1 MSNSDHGEPTLR
13 AIPASLSVRSLG
25 IALLAGLA
33 FWGWIAVE
41 TSAAPSPAVGNTESQ
56 NQPDSGASDDSVSLV
71 ASAIDRHIAAR
82 WTEENVPPAP
92 AADDA
97 EFLRRTYLNIV
108 GRIPTASEAE
118 QFLDEPGSA
127 KRRRLVDGLLASA
140 AYPTHLADLLR
151 SVIVPE
157 ANTDVFLQAQA
168 ARFERWLRTRLAENA
183 GYDRIVTELL
193 TGGPRAADSSFY
205 YLAKANKPENLA
217 AGVSR
222 VFLGVRIE
230 CAQCHNHPF
239 AKWHREQF
247 WQLAAFFAGVEPGPG
262 AVVADARLV
271 ELSIPGTRKK
281 VSARFLDGED
291 PKWTAIGLKPG
302 AVLADWITAP
312 RNPYFARAAANRIWA
327 QLMGTGLVDPVDDFD
342 ESNPPSHPEIL
353 DLLADEFARHKYDVR
368 FLIRAICASRTYQ
381 LSSAQTDPR
390 QSNRRLFARAPV
402 KGLTPTELAA
412 SLSQAIGDSDEP
424 APMQP
429 APADPDGKSTQL
441 RTLVMELFKN
451 ENADPV
457 DSETTILQAL
467 ALMNS
472 SVIDT
477 STAPGRGSTLAALLD
492 APFLDTAGRIETLYL
507 CTLSRRPTPEEA
519 QRLLNYVERG
529 GAHAASKPKL
539 GNVFQQMITT
549 DKSKTRSD
557 HEIALGDVFWAL
569 LNSGEFLTN
578 H

>member
-1 MSNSDHGEPTLR
+1 MR
-13 AIPASLSVRSLG
+13 AIPASSSTRWLG
-25 IALLAGLA
+25 TAVLVGLTC
-33 FWGWIAVE
+33 WGWFAAQ
-41 TSAAPSPAVGNTESQ
+41 TSAARDSSPHSDKIAPQG
-56 NQPDSGASDDSVSLV
+56 QPGSHEPADSVKLV
-71 ASAIDRHIAAR
+71 AAAIDRHIAAR

-108 GRIPTASEAE
+108 GRIPTASEA
-118 QFLDEPGSA
+118 QLFLDESGTA
-127 KRRRLVDGLLASA
+127 KRSRLVEDLLASA
-140 AYPTHLADLLR
+140 AYPTHLADMLR

-157 ANTDVFLQAQA
+157 VNADPALLQQSE
-168 ARFERWLRTRLAENA
+168 RFERWLRTRLAENA

-193 TGGPRAADSSFY
+193 TQGPRSADAQFY
-205 YLAKANKPENLA
+205 YLAKGNKPENLA

-247 WQLAAFFAGVEPGPG
+247 WQLAAFFAGVEPESGSMM
-262 AVVADARLV
+262 VDRERV
-271 ELSIPGTRKK
+271 ELPIPGTGKK
-281 VSARFLDGED
+281 VVARFLDGED
-291 PKWTAIGLKPG
+291 PAWKTVRRQPRT
-302 AVLADWITAP
+302 VLAEWITGP

-353 DLLADEFARHKYDVR
+353 DLLADEFAHHKYDVR
-368 FLIRAICASRTYQ
+368 FLIRAICASHTYQ

-390 QSNRRLFARAPV
+390 QANRRLFARAPI

-412 SLSQAIGDSDEP
+412 SLSLAIGEP
-424 APMQP
+424 EETGPMQP
-429 APADPDGKSTQL
+429 GFALPDPNSSRLKP
-441 RTLVMELFKN
+441 LVMELFKN

-472 SVIDT
+472 SVMDA
-477 STAPGRGSTLAALLD
+477 STAPGRGNTLAALLD
-492 APFLDTAGRIETLYL
+492 APFLDTAGRVETLYL
-507 CTLSRRPTPEEA
+507 CTLSRRPTAAEST
-519 QRLLNYVERG
+519 RLIDYVEHG
-529 GAHAASKPKL
+529 GAHTASKPKL

-549 DKSKTRSD
+549 DRSKTRSD

-569 LNSGEFLTN
+569 LNSSEFLTN

>member
-1 MSNSDHGEPTLR
+1 VR
-13 AIPASLSVRSLG
+13 AIPAFSRNRCLT
-25 IALLAGLA
+25 IALLTGLSCG
-33 FWGWIAVE
+33 GWRGVE
-41 TSAAPSPAVGNTESQ
+41 ISAAPSPDNGAAAAHSQ
-56 NQPDSGASDDSVSLV
+56 SGATTSNDPVSLL
-71 ASAIDRHIAAR
+71 AAAIDRQIAAR
-82 WTEENVPPAP
+82 WTEENVPPTTP
-92 AADDA
+92 ADDA
-97 EFLRRTYLNIV
+97 EFLRRTFLNIA

-118 QFLDEPGSA
+118 QFLDDAGTT
-127 KRRRLVDGLLASA
+127 KRRLVVDRLLASA

-157 ANTDVFLQAQA
+157 ANTDPILQQQSEV
-168 ARFERWLRTRLAENA
+168 FERWLRMRVAQNA
-183 GYDRIVTELL
+183 GYDQIVRALITA
-193 TGGPRAADSSFY
+193 GPRSADSGFY
-205 YLAKANKPENLA
+205 FLAKGNKPENLA

-239 AKWHREQF
+239 AKWRREQF
-247 WQLAAFFAGVEPGPG
+247 WQLAAFFAGTPTDSAEQPTE
-262 AVVADARLV
+262 DTELV
-271 ELSIPGTRKK
+271 ELLIPDTAKK
-281 VSARFLDGED
+281 VSARYLDGGAPTWPTTGNHD
-291 PKWTAIGLKPG
+291 PRRA
-302 AVLADWITAP
+302 LADWITSP
-312 RNPYFARAAANRIWA
+312 RNPYFAHAAANRVWA
-327 QLMGTGLVDPVDDFD
+327 HFMGTGLVDPVDDFD
-342 ESNPPSHPEIL
+342 ESNPPSHPELL
-353 DLLADEFARHKYDVR
+353 DLLADEFVRQKYDVR

-390 QSNRRLFARAPV
+390 QANRRLFARAAV
-402 KGLTPTELAA
+402 KGLTPAELAA
-412 SLSQAIGDSDEP
+412 TLSQAIGESDES
-424 APMQP
+424 APMMAGP
-429 APADPDGKSTQL
+429 VFPGRDSSQL

-472 SVIDT
+472 PVIDQ

-492 APFLDTAGRIETLYL
+492 APFLDTRSRIEMLYL
-507 CTLSRRPTPEEA
+507 CTFSRRPTPEES
-519 QRLLNYVERG
+519 QRLIQYVERG

-557 HEIALGDVFWAL
+557 HEIALGDIFWAL
-569 LNSGEFLTN
+569 LNSSEFLTN

>member
-1 MSNSDHGEPTLR
+1 
-13 AIPASLSVRSLG
+13 LG
-25 IALLAGLA
+25 IATLIGLTC
-33 FWGWIAVE
+33 WGWFAVQ
-41 TSAAPSPAVGNTESQ
+41 TSAAPDSPPRSDKLHSQ
-56 NQPDSGASDDSVSLV
+56 SQPGSHEPTDSVKLV
-71 ASAIDRHIAAR
+71 AAAIDRHIAAR
-82 WTEENVPPAP
+82 WTEENVPPAL

-108 GRIPTASEAE
+108 GRIPTASEAQ
-118 QFLDEPGSA
+118 QFLDESGTA
-127 KRRRLVDGLLASA
+127 KRGRLVEELLASA
-140 AYPTHLADLLR
+140 AYPTHLADMLR

-157 ANTDVFLQAQA
+157 VNADPALLQQSE
-168 ARFERWLRTRLAENA
+168 RFERWLRTRLAENA

-193 TGGPRAADSSFY
+193 TQGPRSADAQFY
-205 YLAKANKPENLA
+205 YLAKGNKPENLA

-247 WQLAAFFAGVEPGPG
+247 WQLAAFFAGVEPESGSMM
-262 AVVADARLV
+262 VDRERV
-271 ELSIPGTRKK
+271 ELPIPGTGKK
-281 VSARFLDGED
+281 VAARFLDGED
-291 PKWTAIGLKPG
+291 PAWKTVGRQPRT
-302 AVLADWITAP
+302 VLAEWITGP

-353 DLLADEFARHKYDVR
+353 DLLADEFAHHKYDVR

-390 QSNRRLFARAPV
+390 QANRRLFARAPV

-412 SLSQAIGDSDEP
+412 SLSLAIGESEETG
-424 APMQP
+424 PMQP
-429 APADPDGKSTQL
+429 GFAIPDPNSSRLKP
-441 RTLVMELFKN
+441 LVMELFKN
-451 ENADPV
+451 ENADLV

-472 SVIDT
+472 SVMDA
-477 STAPGRGSTLAALLD
+477 STAPGRGNTLAALLD

-507 CTLSRRPTPEEA
+507 CTLSRRPAAEESK
-519 QRLLNYVERG
+519 RLIDYVEHG
-529 GAHAASKPKL
+529 GAHTASKPKL

-549 DKSKTRSD
+549 DKSKSRSD

-569 LNSGEFLTN
+569 LNSSEFLTN

>member
-1 MSNSDHGEPTLR
+1 LR
-13 AIPASLSVRSLG
+13 AIPASLGTQWLG
-25 IALLAGLA
+25 IALLVALSCC
-33 FWGWIAVE
+33 GWIAVE
-41 TSAAPSPAVGNTESQ
+41 TSAAPPSAASSGGGKTGSQ
-56 NQPDSGASDDSVSLV
+56 SQPSSRDSDDSVTLV
-71 ASAIDRHIAAR
+71 AAAIDRHIAAR
-82 WTEENVPPAP
+82 WTEENVTPAP

-108 GRIPTASEAE
+108 GRIPTASEAQ
-118 QFLDEPGSA
+118 QFLDEKGNA
-127 KRRRLVDGLLASA
+127 KRRRLVDSLLASA

-157 ANTDVFLQAQA
+157 ANADPFLLQQSE
-168 ARFERWLRTRLAENA
+168 RFERWLRTRLAENA

-193 TGGPRAADSSFY
+193 TEGPRGADARFY
-205 YLAKANKPENLA
+205 YLAKGNKPENLA

-247 WQLAAFFAGVEPGPG
+247 WQLAAFFAGVESQPGSM
-262 AVVADARLV
+262 VTDSNLV
-271 ELSIPGTRKK
+271 ELNIPGTSKK

-291 PKWTAIGLKPG
+291 PTWKSVGRLPR

-353 DLLADEFARHKYDVR
+353 DLLADEFAHHKYDVR

-390 QSNRRLFARAPV
+390 QSNRRVFARAPV
-402 KGLTPTELAA
+402 KGLTPSELANTL
-412 SLSQAIGDSDEP
+412 SLAIGEAEEP
-424 APMQP
+424 AAMQP
-429 APADPDGKSTQL
+429 GLAIPDGNSARLK
-441 RTLVMELFKN
+441 TLVMELFKN

-472 SVIDT
+472 SVIDA
-477 STAPGRGSTLAALLD
+477 STAPGRGNTLVALLD
-492 APFLDTAGRIETLYL
+492 APFLDTAGRIEMLYL
-507 CTLSRRPTPEEA
+507 CTLSRRPTTEESK
-519 QRLLNYVERG
+519 RLLDYVERG
-529 GAHAASKPKL
+529 GAHTASKPKL
-539 GNVFQQMITT
+539 GNVFRQMITT

-569 LNSGEFLTN
+569 LNSSEFLTN

>member
-1 MSNSDHGEPTLR
+1 LGR
-13 AIPASLSVRSLG
+13 QWPAL
-25 IALLAGLA
+25 ALLVGIVCC
-33 FWGWIAVE
+33 GWVAVD
-41 TSAAPSPAVGNTESQ
+41 TSAGPVPSSARKAESQ
-56 NQPDSGASDDSVSLV
+56 SQPNSRASDDDESVGLV

-82 WTEENVPPAP
+82 WTEESVQP
-92 AADDA
+92 AAPSDDA

-108 GRIPTASEAE
+108 GRIPTASEAQ
-118 QFLDEPGSA
+118 QFLEENGA
-127 KRRRLVDGLLASA
+127 GKRRRLVDGLLASA
-140 AYPTHLADLLR
+140 AYPTHLADMLR
-151 SVIVPE
+151 SAIVPE
-157 ANTDVFLQAQA
+157 ANADQFLLQQSE
-168 ARFERWLRTRLAENA
+168 RFERWLRTRLAENV

-193 TGGPRAADSSFY
+193 TGGPRDADSGFY
-205 YLAKANKPENLA
+205 YVAKGNKPENLA

-239 AKWHREQF
+239 AKWRREQF
-247 WQLAAFFAGVEPGPG
+247 WQLAAFFAGVQPEPG
-262 AVVADARLV
+262 AVVADR
-271 ELSIPGTRKK
+271 ELAELPIPGTEKK

-291 PKWTAIGLKPG
+291 PKWSAIGLNPRV
-302 AVLADWITAP
+302 VLADWITAR

-353 DLLADEFARHKYDVR
+353 DLLADEFARHKYDVS

-381 LSSAQTDPR
+381 LSSPQTDPR

-402 KGLTPTELAA
+402 KGLTPAELAA
-412 SLSQAIGDSDEP
+412 SLSLAIGESEEP
-424 APMQP
+424 APMEP
-429 APADPDGKSTQL
+429 GLPVADGNSSQL
-441 RTLVMELFKN
+441 RILVMELFKN
-451 ENADPV
+451 ENADAV

-472 SVIDT
+472 SVIDA
-477 STAPGRGSTLAALLD
+477 STAPGRGGTLVALLD

-519 QRLLNYVERG
+519 KRLLNYVERG
-529 GAHAASKPKL
+529 GAHTASKPKL

-557 HEIALGDVFWAL
+557 REIALGDVFWAL
-569 LNSGEFLTN
+569 LNSSEFLTN